1 VKNIVE
7 NAMKYSSDRFIFIE
21 ILNNSILFNN
31 RIENNISQKE
41 INKITTDFYQLD
53 TSRNSV

>member
-7 NAMKYSSDRFIFIE
+7 NAMKYSSDGCIFIE

-31 RIENNISQKE
+31 KIENNISQKE